1 VKVDLFCMP
10 TVPATEEDRANLRP
24 IGRNAD
30 RYQQMIAELR
40 ELAVMADE
48 YGMQGFS
55 TTEHHFHT
63 EGGEAMPNSIL
74 LYADLASR
82 TKNIHFIPMS
92 VVLTAANPIRVA
104 EDIALLDHLSGGRV
118 GVGFARGYQ
127 KRWVQVLSQGGPT
140 SMIMG
145 PEADALNREIFYENI
160 DIITKAWTLDAFDHN
175 GKHFQVPYPHE
186 GIDGWGPAEYTR
198 RYGSDGE
205 IDDNGLI
212 RKIGV
217 IPSPL
222 QKPHPPVFIPFTGS
236 PATLYYTAERGHTSF
251 VYASV
256 PDQFN
261 HWCKE
266 YQRTAAEHGR
276 DLRLGQGIG
285 AVRGLALGDTYDE
298 AFELVAKTTG
308 FEFFHYWRYFGLT
321 EIFRDPAKDDPNQLV
336 TFKDEYEL
344 AQRTI
349 DLGWQLCGTVDDVRR
364 QMESLH
370 RCHGDGELEWFQWNF
385 FFQGK
390 TSKDTQR
397 RQLELFADKVWPE
410 FK

>member
-24 IGRNAD
+24 IGRNTE
-30 RYQQMIAELR
+30 RYQQMLTELR

-48 YGMQGFS
+48 YGIQGFS

-82 TKNIHFIPMS
+82 TQNIHFIPMS

-104 EDIALLDHLSGGRV
+104 EDIALLDHLTGGRV

-160 DIITKAWTLDAFDHN
+160 DIITKAWTLDAFDHD
-175 GKHFQVPYPHE
+175 GKHFQVPYPHA
-186 GIDGWGPAEYTR
+186 GIEGWGPAEYTR
-198 RYGSDGE
+198 RYGSEGE
-205 IDDNGLI
+205 IDENGTI

-222 QKPHPPVFIPFTGS
+222 TKPHPPVFIPFTGS

-251 VYASV
+251 IYASV
-256 PDQFN
+256 PEQFGN
-261 HWCKE
+261 WCKE

-276 DLRLGQGIG
+276 DLKLGQNIG
-285 AVRGLALGDTYDE
+285 AVRGLSIGDTYDE
-298 AFELVAKTTG
+298 AFELAAKTTG
-308 FEFFHYWRYFGLT
+308 FEFFHYWSYFGLT
-321 EIFRDPAKDDPNQLV
+321 EIFRDPEKDDPNKLV

-364 QMESLH
+364 QMDSLH
-370 RCHGDGELEWFQWNF
+370 RCHGDGQLEWFQWNF
-385 FFQGK
+385 FYQGK
-390 TSKDTQR
+390 TSKDVQR
-397 RQLELFADKVWPE
+397 RQLELFADKIWPD
-410 FK
+410 FR